1 MGEDNQLKQI
11 LLRGRRESYQKTEFD
26 GEDLKI
32 QEPCFFPKKQGS
44 CRWIM
49 TELVPDSAPYLRRIN
64 RLIGVELLGFVEQ
77 DVSCF
82 RVCGIGDAAIIDW
95 ADGSALRFV
104 KVAHALGA
112 AVVRNNINIVAN
124 SLTIADVV
132 ALSLCIAASFKDR
145 LVRTF
150 G

>member
-1 MGEDNQLKQI
+1 
-11 LLRGRRESYQKTEFD
+11 
-26 GEDLKI
+26 
-32 QEPCFFPKKQGS
+32 
-44 CRWIM
+44 M
-49 TELVPDSAPYLRRIN
+49 TELVPDSAPNLRSIN
-64 RLIGVELLGFVEQ
+64 VLIGIELLGFVEQ
-77 DVSCF
+77 DVGCF
-82 RVCGIGDAAIIDW
+82 RVRGIGDAAIVDW

-104 KVAHALGA
+104 KVADALGA
-112 AVVRNNINIVAN
+112 AVVRNDVNIVAN